1 MALLQIAEPG
11 QSTLPHQHK
20 LAVGIDLG
28 TTNSLVASLQ
38 SGLPTIL
45 KDTDGNAL
53 IPSIVYYGQHNVKV
67 GHEALPYLS
76 TDAKNTIVSV
86 KRFMGHKR
94 SDIQYRESLPYAFD
108 DHSDDI
114 QIKTEQGFKHP
125 IEISSDILKK
135 LKDLAE
141 ASLCGEIIG
150 AVITVPAYFDDA
162 QRQATKDAAK
172 LAGLNV
178 LRLINEP
185 TAAAVAYGLDQ
196 KKEGIFVIYD
206 LGGGTFD
213 VSILKLHQGIF
224 EVLATNGHPHLGGDD
239 FDQAIAELIKHENK
253 IDHLSQEDKRSL
265 ITHAKSLK
273 ENLTKDLSAKTII
286 KLSNNQEIS
295 FSLSRDTFFKLT
307 HDLVQKTIQPIRRAL
322 NDAQLTI
329 ESIDGVVMVG
339 GATRMPHIQSEIKSF
354 FKKELLNDLNPDEVV
369 ALGAARQAHTLAGNK
384 SDQELLLLDVTPL
397 SLGVETMG
405 GLVEKIIHRNST
417 IPIAKAQE
425 FTTYKDG
432 QTAMSIHVLQG
443 ERERVSDCR
452 SLANFT
458 LTGIPPMVAGAA
470 KIRVTFQ
477 IDADGLLSVSAKELS
492 TNKETSISVKPS
504 YGLSED
510 QISNM
515 LKQSFEKADEDKKIR
530 ALSEAKIEGEQII
543 IAVQNALDKSGN
555 QLLTQ
560 EETLRIQS
568 AIEALLSSLESN
580 NPDLIT
586 QHTKDLN
593 MVTESFAAKL
603 MDESVS
609 HALKGQSI
617 DKVNF

>member
-28 TTNSLVASLQ
+28 TTNSLVATVQ
-38 SGLPTIL
+38 SGLPVIL
-45 KDTDGNAL
+45 KDMDENSL
-53 IPSIVYYGQHNVKV
+53 IPSIVYYGKNETKV

-76 TDAKNTIVSV
+76 KDAMNTIVSV
-86 KRFMGHKR
+86 KRFMGHTR
-94 SDIQYRESLPYAFD
+94 SDIQNPESLPYSFD
-108 DHSDDI
+108 DASQDI
-114 QIKTEQGFKHP
+114 QIKTSQGLKHP
-125 IEISSDILKK
+125 VEISSDILKK

-141 ASLCGEIIG
+141 VSLCGEITG

-185 TAAAVAYGLDQ
+185 TAAAVAYGLDH
-196 KKEGIFVIYD
+196 KKEGVFVIYD

-213 VSILKLHQGIF
+213 VSILKLQKGIF

-239 FDQAIAELIKHENK
+239 FDQAIVELIKNENQ
-253 IDHLSQEDKRSL
+253 IDQLNDQDKRSL
-265 ITHAKSLK
+265 ITHAKHLK

-286 KLSNNQEIS
+286 KLSNGKEIAFSLNQES
-295 FSLSRDTFFKLT
+295 FFKLT

-322 NDAQLTI
+322 SDAKLSI
-329 ESIDGVVMVG
+329 ESIDGIVMVG
-339 GATRMPHIQSEIKSF
+339 GATRMPHIQSEIKTF

-384 SDQELLLLDVTPL
+384 SDQDLLLLDVTPL

-417 IPIAKAQE
+417 IPVAKAQE

-458 LTGIPPMVAGAA
+458 LTDIPPMVAGAA

-492 TNKETSISVKPS
+492 TNKETSITVKPS

-510 QISNM
+510 QITSM

-543 IAVQNALDKSGN
+543 TAVQNALNKNGD
-555 QLLTQ
+555 QLLSKDQ
-560 EETLRIQS
+560 ILIIEN
-568 AIEALLSSLESN
+568 AIKTLSSSLQTN
-580 NPDLIT
+580 DTDAII

-593 MVTESFAAKL
+593 LLTESFAAKL
-603 MDESVS
+603 MDQSVGN
-609 HALKGQSI
+609 ALKGKSI
-617 DKVNF
+617 DKVNL